1 MIVQTDSL
9 RKAYG
14 REEVLHAVSLSVPA
28 GSAFALIGSNGA
40 GKTTT
45 LKILTNILRPSGGE
59 ARIFGIDSRRLS
71 WREMRRIGY
80 VSENQ
85 EMPRRLT
92 VSQYLGYLRP
102 FYPQWDRELEQ
113 SILSGLRLPMERRIG
128 DLSHGMRMKMAL
140 ACALPYR
147 PELLI
152 LDEPFSGL
160 DPLVRDEFM
169 ERLLHQAGE
178 MTILISSHE
187 LADIEGV
194 ATDVGFLQQGRMLF
208 QESMIDL
215 MQRVREVRVTLA
227 GAAVVPQRV
236 PTDWLQPHAD
246 GNVLTFVATQ
256 WNEEAPLGAAAG
268 ELQGV
273 RHVDA
278 RPMGLRSTFTALA
291 RAARG
296 SGN

>member
-1 MIVQTDSL
+1 MIVQTHDL
-9 RKAYG
+9 RRSYG
-14 REEVLHAVSLSVPA
+14 REEVLHGVTLSVA
-28 GSAFALIGSNGA
+28 QGSAFALIGSNGA

-59 ARIFGIDSRRLS
+59 ASLFGIDSRRLS
-71 WREMRRIGY
+71 WREARRIGY

-85 EMPRRLT
+85 EMPARLT
-92 VSQYLGYLRP
+92 VARYLEYLRP
-102 FYPQWDRELEQ
+102 FYPTWDRQLERG
-113 SILSGLRLPMERRIG
+113 ILSDLRLPMERRIG
-128 DLSHGMRMKMAL
+128 DLSHGMRLKMAL

-178 MTILISSHE
+178 MTIVISSHE

-194 ATDVGFLQQGRMLF
+194 ATDVGFLDQGRLLF
-208 QESMIDL
+208 QESMGDL
-215 MQRVREVRVTLA
+215 MARVREVRITLA
-227 GAAVVPQRV
+227 GEAVIPQHA
-236 PTDWLQPHAD
+236 PKDWLHLRAD
-246 GNVLTFVATQ
+246 GNVLTFIATQ
-256 WNEEAPLGAAAG
+256 WNEDSPLDPAAL

-278 RPMGLRSTFTALA
+278 RPIGLRATFTALA
-291 RAARG
+291 KATRDG
-296 SGN
+296 G

>member
-1 MIVQTDSL
+1 MIVRTDNL

-14 REEVLHAVSLSVPA
+14 REEVLHGVGLSVPA

-59 ARIFGIDSRRLS
+59 ARIFGIDSRRLT

-85 EMPRRLT
+85 QMPRRLT

-102 FYPQWDRELEQ
+102 FYPQWDRELER
-113 SILSGLRLPMERRIG
+113 SILSDLRLPMERRIG
-128 DLSHGMRMKMAL
+128 DLSHGMRLKMAL

-160 DPLVRDEFM
+160 DPLVREEFM

-194 ATDVGFLQQGRMLF
+194 ATDVGFLEQGRMLL
-208 QESMIDL
+208 QESMSDL
-215 MQRVREVRVTLA
+215 MARVREVRVTFA
-227 GAAVVPQRV
+227 TEAVVPQRL
-236 PTDWLQPHAD
+236 PKDWLLPRAD

-256 WNEEAPLGAAAG
+256 WDEEAPLGEAAL

-273 RHVDA
+273 RHLDA
-278 RPMGLRSTFTALA
+278 RPMGLRSTFTARA
-291 RAARG
+291 RAARDPRG
-296 SGN
+296 

>member
-1 MIVQTDSL
+1 MIATDNL
-9 RKAYG
+9 RKSFG
-14 REEVLHAVSLSVPA
+14 REEVLHGVSLSVA
-28 GSAFALIGSNGA
+28 DGSAFALIGSNGA

-45 LKILTNILRPSGGE
+45 LKILSNILRPSAGAASVLGV
-59 ARIFGIDSRRLS
+59 DSRRLS

-92 VSQYLGYLRP
+92 VSQYIGYLRP
-102 FYPQWDRELEQ
+102 FYPRWDRQLER
-113 SILSGLRLPMERRIG
+113 SILSDLRLPLERRIG
-128 DLSHGMRMKMAL
+128 DLSHGMRLKTAL

-160 DPLVRDEFM
+160 DPLVREEFM
-169 ERLLHQAGE
+169 ERLLQQAGE

-194 ATDVGFLQQGRMLF
+194 ATDVGFLEEGRMLF
-208 QESMIDL
+208 QDSMSDL
-215 MQRVREVRVTLA
+215 LARVREVRITLA
-227 GAAVVPQRV
+227 SEAVVPQRM
-236 PTDWLQPHAD
+236 PKDWLQPRAD

-256 WNEEAPLGAAAG
+256 WNEEAPLGAAPA
-268 ELQGV
+268 ELRGI

-291 RAARG
+291 RAARDG
-296 SGN
+296 EG

>member
-1 MIVQTDSL
+1 MIAQTHDL
-9 RKAYG
+9 RKSYG
-14 REEVLHAVSLSVPA
+14 REEVLRGVTLSVPE

-45 LKILTNILRPSGGE
+45 VKILTNILRPSGGG
-59 ARIFGIDSRRLS
+59 AMLFGIDSRRLS
-71 WREMRRIGY
+71 WREASRVGY

-85 EMPRRLT
+85 EMPARLA
-92 VSQYLGYLRP
+92 VAQYLEYLRP
-102 FYPQWDRELEQ
+102 FYPRWDRQLEC
-113 SILSGLRLPMERRIG
+113 SILRDLRLPMERRIG
-128 DLSHGMRMKMAL
+128 DLSHGMRLKMAL

-194 ATDVGFLQQGRMLF
+194 ATDVGFLDQGRMLF
-208 QESMIDL
+208 QESMSDL
-215 MQRVREVRVTLA
+215 MARVREVRVTLA
-227 GAAVVPQRV
+227 DAAIIPQHA
-236 PTDWLQPHAD
+236 PKDWLHLRAD

-256 WNEEAPLGAAAG
+256 WNEQSPLGAAAL

-278 RPMGLRSTFTALA
+278 RPVGLRATFIALA
-291 RAARG
+291 KAARDG
-296 SGN
+296 GG